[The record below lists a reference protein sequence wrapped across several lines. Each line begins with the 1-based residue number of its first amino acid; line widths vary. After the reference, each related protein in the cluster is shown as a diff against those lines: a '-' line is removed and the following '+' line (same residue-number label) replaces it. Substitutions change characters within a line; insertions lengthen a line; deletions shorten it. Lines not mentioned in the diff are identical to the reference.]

1 MVGLCTDVLSTFGRK
16 RNLGVATVGDVGL
29 RSSAMHCRLCAAN
42 SGGSSDS
49 FLCFNCFSN
58 SSSCPRKL
66 KLGDMVGLLSLT
78 YLQKG

>member
-1 MVGLCTDVLSTFGRK
+1 MLSTLGRR

-29 RSSAMHCRLCAAN
+29 RNSAMHCRLCAAD
-42 SGGSSDS
+42 SGGVSDS
-49 FLCFNCFSN
+49 LFSFNCFSN

-78 YLQKG
+78 YLQYKMELT